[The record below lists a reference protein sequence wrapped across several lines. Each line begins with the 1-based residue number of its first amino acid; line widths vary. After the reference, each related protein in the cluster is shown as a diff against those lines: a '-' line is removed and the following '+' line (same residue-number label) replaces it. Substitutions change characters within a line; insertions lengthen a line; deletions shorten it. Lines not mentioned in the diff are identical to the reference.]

1 MSSFSTKLIAHGR
14 LQGNEDNETT
24 LLLYTSFG
32 LNYK

>member
-24 LLLYTSFG
+24 LLLYI
-32 LNYK
+32 K